1 MEANKVLLIFETLAP
16 SAFIIKT
23 SCMGG
28 AGLGAVCRV
37 TPNVWPTWP
46 GRGLGRRLITYRAGP
61 EVPSVGAVHGGS
73 LGSPNNF
80 PGCGRNLSE
89 VEAVEL
95 LEVRLWRV

>member
-37 TPNVWPTWP
+37 TPGSEAHVAGAGTWAQTDYVS
-46 GRGLGRRLITYRAGP
+46 GGAGSAAP
-61 EVPSVGAVHGGS
+61 
-73 LGSPNNF
+73 
-80 PGCGRNLSE
+80 
-89 VEAVEL
+89 
-95 LEVRLWRV
+95 